1 MEVEIASRLQ
11 GKALMPMFSAMWRP
25 LLIGLAVATLSI
37 SVASAQGAAERA
49 NLCATCHGE
58 DGNSRMP
65 NIPSLAGQPEFF
77 IINQLFLM
85 REGVRKVDAMAPL
98 VKDLTDADLDGLSKH
113 YAALPAKASGE
124 KVDAALAQKGAAV
137 ATQRGC
143 GSCHLPTLAG
153 QEQMP
158 RLAKQRIDYLVP
170 TLKSYRDA
178 PRPGADTAMS
188 AAIAGASDD
197 DIAALANYAASR

>member
-1 MEVEIASRLQ
+1 VIVRLMRLTQ
-11 GKALMPMFSAMWRP
+11 LWWPCAL
-25 LLIGLAVATLSI
+25 GLAAALAFAATGSQAATL
-37 SVASAQGAAERA
+37 QERIA
-49 NLCATCHGE
+49 LCAGCHGE
-58 DGNSRMP
+58 DGNSKLEK
-65 NIPSLAGQPEFF
+65 IPSLAGQPAFF
-77 IINQLFLM
+77 VLNSLFLM
-85 REGVRKVDAMAPL
+85 REGVRKVDAMASF
-98 VKDLTDADLDGLSKH
+98 VKELTDEELDGLSKH
-113 YAALPAKASGE
+113 YAALPAKPSGE
-124 KVDAALAQKGAAV
+124 KVDAALAQKGATV

-158 RLAKQRIDYLVP
+158 RLAKQRIDYLVV

-197 DIAALANYAASR
+197 DIVALANFAASK